1 MHHNRQPSNR
11 TAYTIIKGQLA
22 TKNLVATCTCIVNSA
37 SIASIPMWIKPAS
50 QNKNKLESLSFR
62 ELALVFLLSPLY
74 RLFPQSYRMSP
85 TRREKFKKWKIS
97 WKIMEKGV
105 ERNEERNRKAYRKSV
120 KLLTIDTSLQSTESF
135 FYSFYILT
143 SYLSFKIVKC
153 RKSVKLYL
161 IKRLVQQEGS

>member
-1 MHHNRQPSNR
+1 
-11 TAYTIIKGQLA
+11 
-22 TKNLVATCTCIVNSA
+22 
-37 SIASIPMWIKPAS
+37 
-50 QNKNKLESLSFR
+50 
-62 ELALVFLLSPLY
+62 
-74 RLFPQSYRMSP
+74 
-85 TRREKFKKWKIS
+85 
-97 WKIMEKGV
+97 MEKGV

-161 IKRLVQQEGS
+161 IKRLVQQEGSQGVVLESNTRTSHYPNSAAGCRRTASLSHTIHLGLLLVHLAPHIWHRTLGTAHLAPHIWHRTFGTNQCCQCLTVPKYLL